1 MKNIRSPI
9 LVALGHVDHGKTSL
23 LDKVRGTTVADTEP
37 GLITQYISASYIPIQ
52 IIKNMCGSL
61 VGMIK
66 GGVEIPGLLW
76 IDSPGHEAFTTL
88 RKRGGAI
95 ADLAVLVVDVN
106 EGFQPQTD
114 ESLNFL
120 KQFKT
125 PFVVAATKIDRM
137 LGWNTTSKNACFFDS
152 WKNQTD
158 RAQEELDGKLYK
170 LIGQL
175 GERGFPSDRYDRVD
189 DYSQRIAIVPVSNT
203 TGEGIPDLLMILAG
217 VAQRYLKD
225 RLETTPGEGK
235 GTILEVKEFKG
246 LGNTIDV
253 ILYDGEIKKGDNL
266 IIGGDQ
272 IVKTKVKALLEP
284 EPLKELR
291 MEKSFRP
298 IDCVAAAAGIK
309 ISAQDIE
316 NVIAGSPVRAVTNP
330 RDIEKAVEEVEKEV
344 SEVEI
349 ETDKEGYLLKA
360 DTLGSLEAL
369 IKTMREKGIKVRKAH
384 VGAVTKSDVSEM
396 RTFEEPLIF
405 SFGLK
410 ISEEIAFFAK
420 DNGVKIFS
428 SDIIYS
434 LIDDYQKWSSEK
446 KLREEEKL
454 LASVSRPARV
464 KVIPGYIFRQNKPAV
479 FGVEVIKGIIK
490 PGVRVTK
497 NGMIVGEIK
506 ELQKEGDN
514 VPEAEAG
521 DRLALSSPDITIGKE
536 VDEGDELDV
545 FLTNND
551 KEVLGKLKHKLRGD
565 EKELLEEM

>member
-1 MKNIRSPI
+1 
-9 LVALGHVDHGKTSL
+9 
-23 LDKVRGTTVADTEP
+23 
-37 GLITQYISASYIPIQ
+37 
-52 IIKNMCGSL
+52 
-61 VGMIK
+61 
-66 GGVEIPGLLW
+66 
-76 IDSPGHEAFTTL
+76 
-88 RKRGGAI
+88 
-95 ADLAVLVVDVN
+95 
-106 EGFQPQTD
+106 
-114 ESLNFL
+114 
-120 KQFKT
+120 
-125 PFVVAATKIDRM
+125 
-137 LGWNTTSKNACFFDS
+137 
-152 WKNQTD
+152 
-158 RAQEELDGKLYK
+158 
-170 LIGQL
+170 
-175 GERGFPSDRYDRVD
+175 
-189 DYSQRIAIVPVSNT
+189 
-203 TGEGIPDLLMILAG
+203 
-217 VAQRYLKD
+217 
-225 RLETTPGEGK
+225 
-235 GTILEVKEFKG
+235 
-246 LGNTIDV
+246 
-253 ILYDGEIKKGDNL
+253 
-266 IIGGDQ
+266 
-272 IVKTKVKALLEP
+272 
-284 EPLKELR
+284 

-410 ISEEIAFFAK
+410 ISEEIALFAK